1 MGDSDLSSSDQWAFE
16 ITVDQLIEEL
26 RALLRD
32 HNADEVTDLMEE
44 RRRRLLGGPR
54 D

>member
-16 ITVDQLIEEL
+16 ITVDQL
-26 RALLRD
+26 
-32 HNADEVTDLMEE
+32 MEE